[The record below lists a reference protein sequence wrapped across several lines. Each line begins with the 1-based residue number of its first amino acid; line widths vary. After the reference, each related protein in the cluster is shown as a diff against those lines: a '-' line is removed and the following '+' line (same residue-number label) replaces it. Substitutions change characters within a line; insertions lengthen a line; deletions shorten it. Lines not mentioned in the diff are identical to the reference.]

1 MRWLGMVT
9 LTAALSCSALAQPL
23 DRPIV
28 GAVFFYWYEW
38 DEPSEWGNWLGGVH
52 NTPLF
57 GYYDSRKVQ
66 DNFRS
71 VLLAADWGITPFSLI
86 TGVTTG
92 GAKTTNRERQR
103 F

>member
-1 MRWLGMVT
+1 MLG
-9 LTAALSCSALAQPL
+9 TALLAHAVAAQPP

-57 GYYDSRKVQ
+57 GYYDSRKLH
-66 DNFRS
+66 DNFCS
-71 VLLAADWGITPFSLI
+71 LLLAADWGMTHFFLDY
-86 TGVTTG
+86 
-92 GAKTTNRERQR
+92 
-103 F
+103 